1 MAFEAA
7 LPLTSIIP
15 YFIGFAVLLIGSYTD
30 FKTRE
35 VPDWVNFGLIGIGFG
50 VNLLFSI
57 VYWKINFILAS
68 AIGFG
73 IFFAIAWLMFYLGQW
88 GGGDSKMLMGLG
100 ALFGIDIFSKS
111 FVGLSIMQFLSVI
124 LQLFLV
130 VFLINALLVGA
141 LYGILWS
148 TVLIL
153 KNRRK
158 YIKSFKRSLKNKKV
172 TLTKKIIL
180 ALFIILILFSA
191 VIPDNLIR
199 LMLLYLAIVIALTF
213 YLWIAVKAVES
224 SCMLKY
230 VKPQQLTEGD
240 WIAKDVKVDGKYV
253 TGPKDL
259 GIEKKK
265 IRKLIELYKKGKVKK
280 ILIKEGIPFVPSF
293 FVAYVITLAY
303 GNLILS
309 VI

>member
-1 MAFEAA
+1 M
-7 LPLTSIIP
+7 
-15 YFIGFAVLLIGSYTD
+15 
-30 FKTRE
+30 
-35 VPDWVNFGLIGIGFG
+35 IGIGFG
-50 VNLLFSI
+50 INLLFTI

-68 AIGFG
+68 IVGFG
-73 IFFAIAWLMFYLGQW
+73 IFFALAWLMFYFGQW

-130 VFLINALLVGA
+130 GFLINAALIGA

-148 TVLIL
+148 IFLI
-153 KNRRK
+153 
-158 YIKSFKRSLKNKKV
+158 FKNKKRFIKIFKSSMKNKRV
-172 TLTKKIIL
+172 ALTKKAIL
-180 ALFIILILFSA
+180 ILFMALILFSA
-191 VIPDNLIR
+191 IIPDNFIR
-199 LMLLYLAIVIALTF
+199 LMSLYLAMVIVLTF

-240 WIAKDVKVDGKYV
+240 WIAKDIKVGGKYI

>member
-7 LPLTSIIP
+7 LPLTSTIP
-15 YFIGFAVLLIGSYTD
+15 YFIGFVVLLAGSYTD

-50 VNLLFSI
+50 INLLFTI
-57 VYWKINFILAS
+57 IYWKINFILAS
-68 AIGFG
+68 IAGFG
-73 IFFAIAWLMFYLGQW
+73 IFFALAWLMFQFGQW

-100 ALFGIDIFSKS
+100 ALFGID
-111 FVGLSIMQFLSVI
+111 FLAKKF
-124 LQLFLV
+124 FLAH
-130 VFLINALLVGA
+130 FLANALVIGA

-148 TVLIL
+148 VFLI
-153 KNRRK
+153 
-158 YIKSFKRSLKNKKV
+158 FKNKEKFVKIFKSSMKSKKV
-172 TLTKKIIL
+172 ALTKKIIL
-180 ALFIILILFSA
+180 VLFIILILFSA
-191 VIPDNLIR
+191 VIPDNFIR

-240 WIAKDVKVDGKYV
+240 WIAKDVKVSGKYI

-259 GIEKKK
+259 GIEKKN
-265 IRKLIELYKKGKVKK
+265 IRKLMEFYKKGKIKK
-280 ILIKEGIPFVPSF
+280 VLIKEGIPFVPSF
-293 FVAYVITLAY
+293 FIAYVITLAY
-303 GNLILS
+303 GNLVFLLI
-309 VI
+309 

>member
-1 MAFEAA
+1 MIFEAA

-15 YFIGFAVLLIGSYTD
+15 YFIGFVVLLIGSYTD

-73 IFFAIAWLMFYLGQW
+73 IFFAIAWLMFQFGQW

-100 ALFGIDIFSKS
+100 ALFGID
-111 FVGLSIMQFLSVI
+111 FLAKRF
-124 LQLFLV
+124 FLV
-130 VFLINALLVGA
+130 HFLANALIIGA

-148 TVLIL
+148 IFLIF
-153 KNRRK
+153 KNK
-158 YIKSFKRSLKNKKV
+158 KKFIKVFKSSMKNKKV
-172 TLTKKIIL
+172 VLTKKIIL

-191 VIPDNLIR
+191 VIPDSFMR

-213 YLWIAVKAVES
+213 YLWIVVKAVES

-240 WIAKDVKVDGKYV
+240 WIAKEVKIDGKYI

-259 GIEKKK
+259 GIEKKN

-293 FVAYVITLAY
+293 FIAYVITLAY
-303 GNLILS
+303 GNLVFLLI
-309 VI
+309 

>member
-7 LPLTSIIP
+7 LSLTAIIP
-15 YFIGFAVLLIGSYTD
+15 YFIGFVVLLVGSYTD

-50 VNLLFSI
+50 INLLFTI
-57 VYWKINFILAS
+57 IYWKINFILAS
-68 AIGFG
+68 IAGFG
-73 IFFAIAWLMFYLGQW
+73 IFFALAWLMFQFGQW

-100 ALFGIDIFSKS
+100 ALFGID
-111 FVGLSIMQFLSVI
+111 FLAKKF
-124 LQLFLV
+124 FLAH
-130 VFLINALLVGA
+130 FLTNALIIGA
-141 LYGILWS
+141 FYGILWS
-148 TVLIL
+148 IFLI
-153 KNRRK
+153 
-158 YIKSFKRSLKNKKV
+158 FKNKKKFIKIFKSSMKNKS
-172 TLTKKIIL
+172 LILIKKIIL

-191 VIPDNLIR
+191 VIPDSFIR
-199 LMLLYLAIVIALTF
+199 LMLLYLAVVIALTF

-240 WIAKDVKVDGKYV
+240 WIAKEVKIDGKYI

-303 GNLILS
+303 GNLMFLLI
-309 VI
+309 

>member
-7 LPLTSIIP
+7 LPLTVVIP
-15 YFIGFAVLLIGSYTD
+15 YFIGFVVLLIGSYTD

-50 VNLLFSI
+50 INLLFSI
-57 VYWKINFILAS
+57 IYWKINFILAS
-68 AIGFG
+68 IAGFG
-73 IFFAIAWLMFYLGQW
+73 IFFALAWLMFQFGQW

-100 ALFGIDIFSKS
+100 ALFGVD
-111 FVGLSIMQFLSVI
+111 FLSKN
-124 LQLFLV
+124 F
-130 VFLINALLVGA
+130 FLIHFLANFLIVGA

-148 TVLIL
+148 IFLIFKN
-153 KNRRK
+153 KNRF
-158 YIKSFKRSLKNKKV
+158 IKIFKSSMKNKKV
-172 TLTKKIIL
+172 ALTKKIIL
-180 ALFIILILFSA
+180 ALFIILILFSLI
-191 VIPDNLIR
+191 IPDSLTK
-199 LMLLYLAIVIALTF
+199 LMLLYLVIVIALTF
-213 YLWIAVKAVES
+213 YLWIAVKAVEN

-230 VKPQQLTEGD
+230 VKPNQLTEGD
-240 WIAKDVKVDGKYV
+240 WIAKDVKVDGKYI

-259 GIEKKK
+259 GIEKKN

-303 GNLILS
+303 GNLVLF

>member
-7 LPLTSIIP
+7 LPLTGFIS
-15 YFIGFAVLLIGSYTD
+15 YFIGFAVLLMGSYTD

-50 VNLLFSI
+50 INLLFTI
-57 VYWKINFILAS
+57 IYWKINFILAS
-68 AIGFG
+68 IVGFG
-73 IFFAIAWLMFYLGQW
+73 IFFAIAWLMFYFGQW

-100 ALFGIDIFSKS
+100 ALFGID
-111 FVGLSIMQFLSVI
+111 FLAKNF
-124 LQLFLV
+124 FLV
-130 VFLINALLVGA
+130 NFLANALIVGA

-148 TVLIL
+148 IFLI
-153 KNRRK
+153 
-158 YIKSFKRSLKNKKV
+158 FKNKKRFV
-172 TLTKKIIL
+172 KIFKSSMKNKRIALTKKVIL
-180 ALFIILILFSA
+180 VLFAILILLG
-191 VIPDNLIR
+191 IITPDAFIR
-199 LMLLYLAIVIALTF
+199 LMSLYLAIVLVLTF
-213 YLWIAVKAVES
+213 YLWIAVKAVEN

-240 WIAKDVKVDGKYV
+240 WIAKDVKVNGKYI

-265 IRKLIELYKKGKVKK
+265 IMRLIGLYKKGKVRK

-293 FVAYVITLAY
+293 FVAYIITLAY

>member
-7 LPLTSIIP
+7 LPLAAVIP
-15 YFIGFAVLLIGSYTD
+15 YFIGFIVLLAGSYTD

-35 VPDWVNFGLIGIGFG
+35 VPDWVNFGLIGMGFG
-50 VNLLFSI
+50 FNLLFSI
-57 VYWKINFILAS
+57 IYWKINFILAS
-68 AIGFG
+68 IIGFG
-73 IFFAIAWLMFYLGQW
+73 IFFALAWLMFYFGQW

-100 ALFGIDIFSKS
+100 ALFGIDIFSKG
-111 FVGLSIMQFLSVI
+111 FAGLSIMQFFPII

-130 VFLINALLVGA
+130 GFLINALLVGA

-148 TVLIL
+148 IFLI
-153 KNRRK
+153 
-158 YIKSFKRSLKNKKV
+158 FKNKKRFIKIFKSSMKNKRV
-172 TLTKKIIL
+172 ALTKKIIL
-180 ALFIILILFSA
+180 VLFIILILFSA
-191 VIPDNLIR
+191 VIPDIFIR
-199 LMLLYLAIVIALTF
+199 LMLLYLAVVIVLTF
-213 YLWIAVKAVES
+213 YLWIAVKAVEN

-240 WIAKDVKVDGKYV
+240 WIAKDVKVSGKYL

-265 IRKLIELYKKGKVKK
+265 IRKLIELYKKGKVKR

-303 GNLILS
+303 GNLVFLLI
-309 VI
+309 